1 MRFSESLYQVRKIDN
16 LKDMIEQSVKLF
28 GSKNAFLIKG
38 SDSIYN
44 GITYDQFKKDIDYL
58 GTALTN
64 LGLKDGFIAVVGEN
78 RYEWC
83 VTYLA
88 TINGVGVIVPMDKE
102 LPACEMQNLLS
113 ISNAEAIV
121 FSGKLGNKIKE
132 ILGSLESVKYYI
144 DMDLKEDSGEY
155 LSFAKLIEK
164 GRKLVENGD
173 KEYLDA
179 EIDNNKMSALIFTSG
194 TTDSA
199 KGVMLSHGNICAN
212 IISVCSTVHVDE
224 NDSSLS
230 ILPLH
235 HTYECTLGFLLMM
248 YKGGTLAFCEG
259 LKHIVKNLKEV
270 KPTVLISVPLLLESI
285 YKKIWDQVKKKRGA
299 KTLLKIMISV
309 NSFLRSVLKM
319 DLSKK
324 LFKKVHENLG
334 GRIRLV
340 ITGAAAIDP
349 IVPKGFRKLGIPILQ
364 GYGLTECSPL
374 VIGNRDKQYIDSS
387 IGLPIP
393 RVEVKIKDPDENG
406 IGELIVKGPNIMLGY
421 FNNEEATKRVIR
433 DGWFHT
439 GDLGKKD
446 KSGFYYITGRI
457 KNVII
462 TKNGKNIFPEELE
475 TYINR
480 SPFVQESFVYGK
492 FDKTSGDTQ
501 VNVQIFPNIDV
512 IKEKF
517 KEVNISKEQ
526 IMEVL
531 SEVIKNVNRNIPL
544 YKHIKGFTIRDN
556 DFIKT
561 TTQKIKRYVEIQK
574 TN

>member
-285 YKKIWDQVKKKRGA
+285 YKKIWDQVKKKEVQ
-299 KTLLKIMISV
+299 KL
-309 NSFLRSVLKM
+309 FLR
-319 DLSKK
+319 
-324 LFKKVHENLG
+324 
-334 GRIRLV
+334 
-340 ITGAAAIDP
+340 
-349 IVPKGFRKLGIPILQ
+349 
-364 GYGLTECSPL
+364 
-374 VIGNRDKQYIDSS
+374 
-387 IGLPIP
+387 
-393 RVEVKIKDPDENG
+393 
-406 IGELIVKGPNIMLGY
+406 
-421 FNNEEATKRVIR
+421 
-433 DGWFHT
+433 
-439 GDLGKKD
+439 
-446 KSGFYYITGRI
+446 
-457 KNVII
+457 
-462 TKNGKNIFPEELE
+462 
-475 TYINR
+475 
-480 SPFVQESFVYGK
+480 
-492 FDKTSGDTQ
+492 
-501 VNVQIFPNIDV
+501 
-512 IKEKF
+512 
-517 KEVNISKEQ
+517 
-526 IMEVL
+526 
-531 SEVIKNVNRNIPL
+531 
-544 YKHIKGFTIRDN
+544 
-556 DFIKT
+556 
-561 TTQKIKRYVEIQK
+561 
-574 TN
+574 

>member
-1 MRFSESLYQVRKIDN
+1 M
-16 LKDMIEQSVKLF
+16 
-28 GSKNAFLIKG
+28 
-38 SDSIYN
+38 
-44 GITYDQFKKDIDYL
+44 
-58 GTALTN
+58 TN

-285 YKKIWDQVKKKRGA
+285 YKKIWDQVKKKEVQ
-299 KTLLKIMISV
+299 KL
-309 NSFLRSVLKM
+309 FLR
-319 DLSKK
+319 
-324 LFKKVHENLG
+324 
-334 GRIRLV
+334 
-340 ITGAAAIDP
+340 
-349 IVPKGFRKLGIPILQ
+349 
-364 GYGLTECSPL
+364 
-374 VIGNRDKQYIDSS
+374 
-387 IGLPIP
+387 
-393 RVEVKIKDPDENG
+393 
-406 IGELIVKGPNIMLGY
+406 
-421 FNNEEATKRVIR
+421 
-433 DGWFHT
+433 
-439 GDLGKKD
+439 
-446 KSGFYYITGRI
+446 
-457 KNVII
+457 
-462 TKNGKNIFPEELE
+462 
-475 TYINR
+475 
-480 SPFVQESFVYGK
+480 
-492 FDKTSGDTQ
+492 
-501 VNVQIFPNIDV
+501 
-512 IKEKF
+512 
-517 KEVNISKEQ
+517 
-526 IMEVL
+526 
-531 SEVIKNVNRNIPL
+531 
-544 YKHIKGFTIRDN
+544 
-556 DFIKT
+556 
-561 TTQKIKRYVEIQK
+561 
-574 TN
+574 